1 MITFHEFYI
10 FLSCITHAYKVKMCV
25 FKWKRGKDI
34 QKTYTA
40 IWPYPSLIASEATSS
55 LWFYLSC
62 CLLEEGG
69 FSFLFCGML
78 RAIQKCHL
86 TKEKKKKSPLKFKL
100 WHFFESCKE
109 MMILYLKLSDASS
122 KIPHCY
128 VMYYHSNLSL
138 HWYSTPYGQAVLC
151 QRCCFSDDAKNTEH
165 LNSKSLKQCF
175 PSDHT
180 ESQKEWIPKL
190 WQGKGGTVR
199 GACSTWCRRK
209 INVMENNK
217 QSRRTTSNA
226 WFP

>member
-1 MITFHEFYI
+1 
-10 FLSCITHAYKVKMCV
+10 
-25 FKWKRGKDI
+25 
-34 QKTYTA
+34 
-40 IWPYPSLIASEATSS
+40 
-55 LWFYLSC
+55 
-62 CLLEEGG
+62 
-69 FSFLFCGML
+69 ML

-86 TKEKKKKSPLKFKL
+86 TKEKKKPTELQIMPL
-100 WHFFESCKE
+100 FESCKE

-122 KIPHCY
+122 KIPHWY

-151 QRCCFSDDAKNTEH
+151 QCCCFSDDARNTEQ

-180 ESQKEWIPKL
+180 ESQREWIPKL
-190 WQGKGGTVR
+190 WQGKREDRVR

-217 QSRRTTSNA
+217 QSRKTTFNA

>member
-1 MITFHEFYI
+1 MKERQGHTEDLYSHLTISFI
-10 FLSCITHAYKVKMCV
+10 NCLRS
-25 FKWKRGKDI
+25 D
-34 QKTYTA
+34 
-40 IWPYPSLIASEATSS
+40 LIPLVLFE
-55 LWFYLSC
+55 
-62 CLLEEGG
+62 LLPPWGRRL
-69 FSFLFCGML
+69 FLFVLWHAQGYSEMSPDK
-78 RAIQKCHL
+78 R
-86 TKEKKKKSPLKFKL
+86 KKKKSPLKFKL

-151 QRCCFSDDAKNTEH
+151 QRCCFSDDAKNTEN

-190 WQGKGGTVR
+190 WQGKGGNSER
-199 GACSTWCRRK
+199 SLQHL
-209 INVMENNK
+209 M
-217 QSRRTTSNA
+217 
-226 WFP
+226 